1 VTRTTAWKGAGAAL
15 LLTAVGYQ
23 SIVTLD
29 LVSYRSSIAPVAIPQ
44 GSDAIQIINIESDGS
59 IRFTGRRD
67 QSAGIDITRKVT
79 KGLQAPTISSLRVGN
94 TLTLRAN
101 CFVLANVC
109 SVDFDVKVP
118 ANIQVVARS
127 NSSNVRVQGMNAKV
141 DAESFAGD
149 VTIVDSTGAIRAY
162 SSAGSVTLNRVSGS
176 IDAFSSAGSV
186 TGTDLRAG
194 EVVARSTAGRVR
206 LQFIEPP
213 SSVEAR
219 STADDVVVGLPRG
232 KEKYRVTTSDKAGI
246 EVPTDSASTRT
257 IAAESTA
264 GSISVIYNDTFE

>member
-1 VTRTTAWKGAGAAL
+1 ML
-15 LLTAVGYQ
+15 LITAVSYQ

-29 LVSYRSSIAPVAIPQ
+29 LVAYRSSSAAIAVPQ
-44 GSDAIQIINIESDGS
+44 GSDSIRIINIESDGS
-59 IRFTGRRD
+59 VRFTGRRD
-67 QSAGIDITRKVT
+67 ESADIDITRTVT
-79 KGLQAPTISSLRVGN
+79 KGLQTPTVTTSRSGN
-94 TLTLRAN
+94 TLTIRGDCSL
-101 CFVLANVC
+101 LATVC
-109 SVDFDVKVP
+109 AVNFDLKVP
-118 ANIQVVARS
+118 ANIQVVAQS
-127 NSSNVRVQGMNAKV
+127 SSSNIRVQGMQAKV

-162 SSAGSVTLNRVSGS
+162 SSAGSVTLTGVAGT

-186 TGTDLRAG
+186 TGTDLRAH

-206 LQFIEPP
+206 LQFKEPP

-232 KEKYRVTTSDKAGI
+232 NEKYRVTTNDKAGI

-264 GSISVIYNDTFE
+264 GSISVIYNDTIE